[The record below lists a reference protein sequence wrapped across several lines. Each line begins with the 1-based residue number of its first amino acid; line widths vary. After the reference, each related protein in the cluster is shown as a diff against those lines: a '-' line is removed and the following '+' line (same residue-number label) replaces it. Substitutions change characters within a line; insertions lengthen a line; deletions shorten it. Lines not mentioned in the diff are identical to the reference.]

1 MDRIP
6 VEYRSVSVVAILGSG
21 PLGASVAH
29 RLAERG
35 RVRAVR
41 LIDTNAAAA
50 AGKALDLAQSGPVQ
64 HFDTRIDATDAVL
77 SACGASAIVMA
88 DDTATGEWEGE
99 RGLALVAQ
107 LVRAGVAAPFVFAGP
122 RQVWLM
128 EKCCTELKVRGDR
141 LVGTAA
147 SAMVSAARAWAGVEL
162 GLASVDLTVVGRPP
176 AFTIGWSAATSCGSL
191 VSERLPAHRL
201 LALSA
206 SVTRLWPPGPL
217 AIAAATAPVVE
228 ALVDGSRQLH
238 PAMTV
243 LDGTLSARGRS
254 VMLPLELGHGR
265 VLGHVIPSLSPQ
277 ERTELMNAIAG

>member
-6 VEYRSVSVVAILGSG
+6 VEYRPVSIVAILGSG
-21 PLGASVAH
+21 PLGASLAH

-35 RVRAVR
+35 RVRVVR
-41 LIDTNAAAA
+41 LIDTNSGAA
-50 AGKALDLAQSGPVQ
+50 AGKALDIAQSGPVQ
-64 HFDTRIDATDAVL
+64 HFDTRIDATDALL
-77 SACGASAIVMA
+77 SACGAAVIVVA

-107 LVRAGVAAPFVFAGP
+107 LVRAGTTAPLVFAGP
-122 RQVWLM
+122 RQAWLI
-128 EKCCTELKVRGDR
+128 EKSYAELKVKADR

-162 GLASVDLTVVGRPP
+162 GLASVELTVVGRPP

-206 SVTRLWPPGPL
+206 SLTRLWPPGPL

-228 ALVDGSRQLH
+228 ALVTGSRRLH
-238 PAMTV
+238 PAMTL
-243 LDGTLSARGRS
+243 LDGVLGARGRS

-277 ERTELMNAIAG
+277 ERTDLMNGIAG